1 MKFSSVSYHR
11 ILSTYDLTG
20 IKNSDSAEFSIV
32 IVRSSVTAT
41 TLAAVVV
48 LWPQAVDLI
57 LIFYW

>member
-20 IKNSDSAEFSIV
+20 IKNSDSEFSVV

-41 TLAAVVV
+41 TLAAVIV
-48 LWPQAVDLI
+48 LLPVAVDLF